1 MQFRVLLLTGALV
14 LAACGGGP
22 PGSGPGGEEDGPEPV
37 ADPRVLIEAE
47 PAAMGSVADYLV
59 TTGNLESEAQ
69 ADITPETTGT
79 IISIKAEEGDVVRRG
94 QLLAVIDNPSLD
106 AGVQRA
112 RLEHET
118 AQRVIGE
125 TQQLHAQG
133 AVSDR
138 ELREAENLAAGA
150 ETTWEEARESG
161 DFRHITSPISGTVA
175 VRNVRLGEM
184 ASVGMPA
191 FQVVDLARLRV
202 VIQLPEKDLPRVH
215 VDQPAT
221 LTGAYE
227 DGDSVP
233 GHIERISPVVDPV
246 SGTVRVVV
254 AVDPTQQS
262 LRPGQ
267 FVKVRIEVDRH
278 NDVLTIPQRALT
290 YADGE
295 PVAWRL
301 IEAPDPEEDDADGE
315 GDGEGDG
322 DGFFA
327 KLFGD
332 DGDGGDE
339 AEDDFDPWEGVPRRG
354 VEKVRLEVGFSDPD
368 HVEVIEGL
376 SVGDELVTIGNHNLR
391 ADTLVRLD
399 GDPELQE
406 PPEEEPEADG
416 EAEPTDDGDPQGN
429 DDGNDD
435 GSAGG

>member
-1 MQFRVLLLTGALV
+1 MRQLPVLLLAGALA
-14 LAACGGGP
+14 LSSCGDSNGN
-22 PGSGPGGEEDGPEPV
+22 GPGGEEEGPEPV
-37 ADPRVLIEAE
+37 ADPRVLVEAE

-79 IISIKAEEGDVVRRG
+79 IIAIKVEEGDVVRRG
-94 QLLAVIDNPSLD
+94 QLLALIDNPSLD

-118 AQRVIGE
+118 AQRVLGE

-138 ELREAENLAAGA
+138 ELREAENLAAAA
-150 ETTWEEARESG
+150 ETTWGEASESG
-161 DFRHITSPISGTVA
+161 DFRRITSPIDGTVA
-175 VRNVRLGEM
+175 ARNVRLGEM

-215 VDQPAT
+215 VDQPVV

-233 GHIERISPVVDPV
+233 GQIERISPVVDPV

-278 NDVLTIPQRALT
+278 DEVLTIPQRALT
-290 YADGE
+290 YVDGE
-295 PVAWRL
+295 PVTWRL
-301 IEAPDPEEDDADGE
+301 IDAPDPEEE
-315 GDGEGDG
+315 
-322 DGFFA
+322 
-327 KLFGD
+327 
-332 DGDGGDE
+332 
-339 AEDDFDPWEGVPRRG
+339 
-354 VEKVRLEVGFSDPD
+354 
-368 HVEVIEGL
+368 
-376 SVGDELVTIGNHNLR
+376 
-391 ADTLVRLD
+391 
-399 GDPELQE
+399 
-406 PPEEEPEADG
+406 EADG
-416 EAEPTDDGDPQGN
+416 EEMPATRARARATSRASSPSSSAARVKEKRSPRTTSTPGRAFPAAGSRRSGSRWASPTPTM
-429 DDGNDD
+429 
-435 GSAGG
+435 SR

>member
-1 MQFRVLLLTGALV
+1 
-14 LAACGGGP
+14 
-22 PGSGPGGEEDGPEPV
+22 V
-37 ADPRVLIEAE
+37 ADPRVLVEAE

-79 IISIKAEEGDVVRRG
+79 IIAIKVEEGDVVRRG
-94 QLLAVIDNPSLD
+94 QLLALIDNPSLD

-118 AQRVIGE
+118 AQRVLGE

-138 ELREAENLAAGA
+138 ELREAENLAAAA
-150 ETTWEEARESG
+150 ETTWGEASESG
-161 DFRHITSPISGTVA
+161 DFRRITSPIDGTVA
-175 VRNVRLGEM
+175 ARNVRLGEM

-215 VDQPAT
+215 VDQPVV

-233 GHIERISPVVDPV
+233 GQIERISPVVDPV

-278 NDVLTIPQRALT
+278 DEVLTIPQRALT
-290 YADGE
+290 YVDGE
-295 PVAWRL
+295 PVTWRL
-301 IEAPDPEEDDADGE
+301 IDAPDPEEEEADGE
-315 GDGEGDG
+315 GDAGDEGEGEGDEP
-322 DGFFA
+322 GFFA
-327 KLFGD
+327 KLFG
-332 DGDGGDE
+332 GEGEGE
-339 AEDDFDPWEGVPRRG
+339 AEPEDDFDPWEGVPRRG
-354 VEKVRLEVGFSDPD
+354 VEKVRLEVGFTDPD
-368 HVEVIEGL
+368 HVEVIEGISL
-376 SVGDELVTIGNHNLR
+376 GEELVTVGNHNLR
-391 ADTLVRLD
+391 ADTLVRLE
-399 GDPELQE
+399 GDPDLKE
-406 PPEEEPEADG
+406 PPEEESGDDEDA
-416 EAEPTDDGDPQGN
+416 PTDDATEPGSDEGS
-429 DDGNDD
+429 DG
-435 GSAGG
+435 G